1 MPPGNSRNSFQK
13 RFARAFDHCARSGA
27 DPPQGGENSDTRV
40 EIDEFVISPL
50 GPTPRRFIIFARKDA
65 HGSGDRHVNGVVKA
79 DPIFPIQTS

>member
-1 MPPGNSRNSFQK
+1 MP
-13 RFARAFDHCARSGA
+13 AFV
-27 DPPQGGENSDTRV
+27 ERV